1 MGGRIDNNQIIKS
14 HMQKWN
20 GIDTPGVGSYDPLK
34 DTLEDKHKKK
44 VMRRQNLYN
53 VTMQK
58 VNKSHNTVNNLL
70 QSEPTSA

>member
-14 HMQKWN
+14 HMQKWH

-34 DTLEDKHKKK
+34 ETLEDKHKKK
-44 VMRRQNLYN
+44 VMRRLNMYN

-58 VNKSHNTVNNLL
+58 VNKSYNIVNNLL